1 MQSIPWRSTCQ
12 LRNQLFN
19 SVQFVQFHSTPVSF
33 AKWKSK
39 WDCKHDRRDQKPSK
53 SYMRYA
59 ARQKRAET
67 KKALN
72 DYLLYGK
79 PSPLICKDEDM
90 NSNNNSSEIPRIRS
104 FGKSRFHNSSKSRN
118 GSAWQNKHWFSG
130 FQEEEEEY
138 VNHESIFEAMFRNSH
153 GFTWSYSSW
162 ENFCNSRSSNPTNS
176 SRFTNESRRKRAKEK
191 SYLSES
197 DADESDSTSKTFVG
211 SSANRAVLELPMTG
225 ALKLHDVK
233 IAFRAAA
240 LKWHPDR
247 HAGPSQA
254 TAAEKFNLCVN
265 AYQSLC
271 SDLQAS

>member
-39 WDCKHDRRDQKPSK
+39 WDCK

-67 KKALN
+67 KKALK

-79 PSPLICKDEDM
+79 TSPLICKDEDI
-90 NSNNNSSEIPRIRS
+90 NSNNNSSEIPRFRS

-118 GSAWQNKHWFSG
+118 GSAWQNKHCFSG

-138 VNHESIFEAMFRNSH
+138 VNPESIFEALFHNSH
-153 GFTWSYSSW
+153 GSTWSYSSW
-162 ENFCNSRSSNPTNS
+162 ENFCNSRSSNSTNS
-176 SRFTNESRRKRAKEK
+176 SRFTNKSRRKRAKER
-191 SYLSES
+191 SYFSES

-211 SSANRAVLELPMTG
+211 SSANRAALELPMTG
-225 ALKLHDVK
+225 PLKLHDVK

-254 TAAEKFNLCVN
+254 TAAEKFKLCVN